1 VRRLLLF
8 LVLLVA
14 ALPVLGDVILSPP
27 APNDETPV
35 TLQVRSFW
43 RDSCL
48 PTNPVLT
55 RTAGKVEILYTVP
68 ESGGCRT
75 AFTPWNRDIALGA
88 LEAGQWEIAVKVKE
102 REGSIETHAQLSVAV
117 TDASPA
123 FRIDPPILRS
133 GEPRGVRLV
142 MLQDT
147 AVLCSPV
154 PANIF
159 VRVNGVT
166 VPSMR
171 TGCILHI
178 ELPAL
183 PPGGTDVELRADA
196 KSFYVRSAIRV
207 VDPNVPDP
215 NVFQRILI
223 PVLYEGPGG
232 FGSQWTTE
240 AAMTNWGG
248 TGNQGHE
255 LEPVLE
261 VSKPLPVLL
270 FGEQT
275 PSLISL
281 FGNHG
286 SGLLLFVP
294 HGQDVRF
301 GNVIRDTS
309 RDASQFGTE
318 VPVVREEDT
327 DTFIELTNIPFD
339 PRFRLQLRIYGL
351 EGVGF
356 TVDVKDKNGQG
367 STVELNGPCT
377 GAQMPCNSNQP
388 AYASVDLRAIYPS
401 LKEGRLRIGISSR
414 VPNRKLWAFV
424 TVTNNDTQDVTVISP
439 Q

>member
-1 VRRLLLF
+1 MRRLLL
-8 LVLLVA
+8 VLLS
-14 ALPVLGDVILSPP
+14 ALPVLADVTLSPP

-35 TLQVRSFW
+35 TLVLRTMW
-43 RDSCL
+43 PDSCL
-48 PTNPVLT
+48 PRDPVLT

-68 ESGGCRT
+68 ATGGGCRT
-75 AFTPWNRDIALGA
+75 AFWPWEEDVALGA
-88 LEAGQWEIAVKVKE
+88 LEAGEWEIVVKAKVLD
-102 REGSIETHAQLSVAV
+102 SISTVAQLRVAV

-133 GEPRGVRLV
+133 GETRNTARLV

-147 AVLCSPV
+147 SVLCNPV
-154 PANIF
+154 PANIS
-159 VRVNGVT
+159 VRVDGAL
-166 VPSMR
+166 VPSVR
-171 TGCILHI
+171 IGCILYVD
-178 ELPAL
+178 LPAL
-183 PPGGTDVELRADA
+183 PPGGADVELRAGG
-196 KSFYVRSAIRV
+196 KIFSVRSAIRA

-215 NVFQRILI
+215 NVFQRVLI
-223 PVLYEGPGG
+223 PVLYEGPGA

-240 AAMTNWGG
+240 AFMTNWGPK
-248 TGNQGHE
+248 TSNQGHE

-261 VSKPLPVLL
+261 VSKPLPALL
-270 FGEQT
+270 LGEQT

-281 FGNHG
+281 FNNHG

-301 GNVIRDTS
+301 GNLIRDTS

-318 VPVVREEDT
+318 VPVVREADT

-356 TVDVKDKNGQG
+356 AVNVRDANGDGKTV
-367 STVELNGPCT
+367 TLNGPCSVV
-377 GAQMPCNSNQP
+377 PCNSNQP
-388 AYASVDLRAIYPS
+388 AYASVDLRDIYPS
-401 LKEGRLRIGISSR
+401 LKEGRLRIGINSQVS
-414 VPNRKLWAFV
+414 NRKLWAFV